1 MVGESHCQEREMRET
16 HVFKVQEETAPN
28 CVNVEEVRAFGGSY
42 FGGWKVF
49 IHI

>member
-1 MVGESHCQEREMRET
+1 MVGESRCQEREMHET
-16 HVFKVQEETAPN
+16 HMFKVQERTARK
-28 CVNVEEVRAFGGSY
+28 CGNVEEVRAFGGSY